1 MIVCVQDSSSSKRR
15 AGEHQL
21 NLADRWFG
29 SPAFKT
35 THALGVGESIKR
47 VFDLVLSSDFAGGA
61 GVVMADSGSETGV
74 FLDTNFAERPKH
86 PPAKAKGALLGTPL
100 RS

>member
-1 MIVCVQDSSSSKRR
+1 VQDSSSSKRR

-61 GVVMADSGSETGV
+61 WGGD
-74 FLDTNFAERPKH
+74 D
-86 PPAKAKGALLGTPL
+86 
-100 RS
+100 